1 MTDLDELIGAPEAA
15 AHLGVSRARLY
26 ALTRAGK
33 VGRQVGGY
41 WLYTRAELDD
51 WKAQRNPR
59 GGRPK
64 KREEKSKDNKL
75 DRVRTENGQAF

>member
-1 MTDLDELIGAPEAA
+1 MWENYPMPDLDEFIGAPEAA
-15 AHLGVSRARLY
+15 DYLGVSRTRLY

-33 VGRQVGGY
+33 IGRQVGGY
-41 WLYTRAELDD
+41 WLYTRTELDA

-64 KREEKSKDNKL
+64 KSSDTGNGKDP
-75 DRVRTENGQAF
+75 ENVQR